1 MATGPAA
8 RFAAAAAA
16 LLIGLLIEAAGG
28 HAVRLARPVSAQS
41 TKSVQDG
48 VYTSEQA
55 NRGQASYQMACSSC
69 HGATLGGDA
78 FAPPLIGPPFTER
91 WQEGSLGDLHLIIK
105 TTMPQDRPGALGA
118 DMYADIVSFLLKM
131 NNYPAGQ
138 SELDLDPDKSKSIR
152 FSK

>member
-1 MATGPAA
+1 V
-8 RFAAAAAA
+8 
-16 LLIGLLIEAAGG
+16 GLLIEAAGG
-28 HAVRLARPVSAQS
+28 NVLRLARPVWAQS
-41 TKSVQDG
+41 AKSVSDG

-55 NRGQASYQMACSSC
+55 NRGQGSYQMACSSC
-69 HGATLGGDA
+69 HGPTLGGDA
-78 FAPPLIGPPFTER
+78 FAPPLVGAPFTER
-91 WQEGSLGDLHLIIK
+91 WQEGSVGDLLLLIK